1 MAAAKSAA
9 RPASKS
15 GKCNCNLGLMVV
27 AWILFALGLWALVG
41 GFATQFA
48 SGMPTA
54 VNGAVL
60 GWYFLGILLVGVG
73 KMVKWKSCGNCTVH
87 TMK

>member
-1 MAAAKSAA
+1 MAAAK
-9 RPASKS
+9 PASRA
-15 GKCNCNLGLMVV
+15 GKCNCNLGLMIV

-48 SGMPTA
+48 SAAPTA

-60 GWYFLGILLVGVG
+60 GWYFLGILLFGVG
-73 KMVKWKSCGNCTVH
+73 KMVKWKSHGTCPVH
-87 TMK
+87 KMN